1 MAGGMLAKVMAPTGL
16 IMVLVGALVAI
27 LAFVFILLDLTG
39 DFARRVVALLA
50 TTLPLIIGG
59 VALAWLAVR
68 P

>member
-1 MAGGMLAKVMAPTGL
+1 
-16 IMVLVGALVAI
+16 MVLVGALVAI

-39 DFARRVVALLA
+39 DFADRVVTLLA